1 MSIIE
6 PYKIIGQE
14 IANIEIG
21 FMKKTKNF
29 KITSGERHKNSLLF
43 HAKIGQDYF
52 VYKVNSELL
61 MGTNGTVVE
70 C

>member
-6 PYKIIGQE
+6 PYRIIGQE

-21 FMKKTKNF
+21 TIQKPKFY
-29 KITSGERHKNSLLF
+29 KITSGQRQKNSLLF

-52 VYKVNSELL
+52 VYKLNTINRKS
-61 MGTNGTVVE
+61 GTLKCAV
-70 C
+70 